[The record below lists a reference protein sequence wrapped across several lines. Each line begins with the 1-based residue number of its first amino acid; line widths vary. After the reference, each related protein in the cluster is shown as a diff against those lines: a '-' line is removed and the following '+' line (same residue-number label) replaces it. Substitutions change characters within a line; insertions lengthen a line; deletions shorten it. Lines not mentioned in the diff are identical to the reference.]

1 MLSGESTPLL
11 KESVELRS
19 GDDRLDFLGDDRNSC
34 LFGGTKILQV
44 TPPTSDNLEDKFKTP
59 DGGCLAIVLR
69 TGFGTTQGQLIR
81 TMIFSTEQVTANNYE
96 SFLFLAFLMLFAI
109 IASRYVWVKG
119 VERNLK
125 RSKLLLDCVIIITSV
140 VPPEL
145 PMELSMAV
153 NASLVALSKYAIF
166 CTEPFRIPSAGRV
179 DVCCFDKTGTITGE
193 DLMVEGVVGV
203 DDKDVLKL
211 VPLNQTGMETTLTLA
226 SAHSL
231 VLLDDGIIGDPME
244 KTTLEAVGWT
254 VNQGDMIIPAS
265 NDFSHRA
272 VITIKRRFQFSSQLK
287 RMSTVSTVVTPD
299 RQTKTMVSVKG
310 APEVIKTMIS
320 NVPEHYES
328 TYKYYTRRGSRVL
341 ALAYKFIHIQATH
354 KINDLLREQA
364 ESELIFAGFLVFTCP
379 LKPDAVETLKMLA
392 DSSHRVRSLFA

>member
-19 GDDRLDFLGDDRNSC
+19 GDDRLDFLGNDRNSC

-44 TPPTSDNLEDKFKTP
+44 TPSTSDAVGDKLKTP
-59 DGGCLAIVLR
+59 DGGCLAIILR

-166 CTEPFRIPSAGRV
+166 CTEPFRIPAAGRV

-211 VPLNQTGMETTLTLA
+211 VPLNQTGMETTFTLA

-244 KTTLEAVGWT
+244 KTTLEAVGWG
-254 VNQGDMIIPAS
+254 VNQGDTILPSS
-265 NDFSHRA
+265 NDHTHRA
-272 VITIKRRFQFSSQLK
+272 VITIKRRFQFSSLLK
-287 RMSTVSTVVTPD
+287 RMSTVSSVVTPD
-299 RQTKTMVSVKG
+299 RQTKTMISVKG
-310 APEVIKTMIS
+310 APEVIKTMIT
-320 NVPEHYES
+320 NVPEHYEN

-341 ALAYKFIHIQATH
+341 ALAYKFINIQGAN

-392 DSSHRVRSLFA
+392 DSSHRVCLLSL